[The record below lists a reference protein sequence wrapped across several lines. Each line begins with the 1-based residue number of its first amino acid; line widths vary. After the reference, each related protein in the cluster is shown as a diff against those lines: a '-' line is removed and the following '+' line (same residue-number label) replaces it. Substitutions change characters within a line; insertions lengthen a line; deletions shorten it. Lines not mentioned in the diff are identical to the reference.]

1 MSLIKKITDLF
12 DKRNTEQIVSNL
24 NLFIPHDILLEDF
37 MYPHVILNK
46 SNDVEAFEVN
56 KSISYIF
63 LSINIFEETLD
74 ISSANRFEAYK
85 NNVALYNKTISDE
98 KDIQMVLTIN
108 LSNFP
113 REYTNG
119 YIQNA
124 QYIKDAYKWNSR
136 TIEDNT
142 SFSEYNNSIKMM
154 KKLLRNFAKKFPNQK
169 IEKRASFFIDFLNKY
184 NEQNIIKQ
192 NALEDIFITNENNY
206 DKKEIM
212 LLNMAL
218 CQHSQYYDILKN
230 IDNSYRRLPLE
241 KSLELY
247 INEYKIELIKLEKI
261 FRDYMYGLRLNKFV
275 EQIKDNPQTKQ
286 IIEDYLNLV
295 DNTASVKGSNEQAH
309 YLIKSGAED
318 IHGFKINGKA
328 QEVYEIFENFMNLAI
343 KENTLT
349 HSLDKYMLSPLK
361 VNRLRDKLSDKQ
373 EVIRGKKKI

>member
-1 MSLIKKITDLF
+1 
-12 DKRNTEQIVSNL
+12 
-24 NLFIPHDILLEDF
+24 
-37 MYPHVILNK
+37 
-46 SNDVEAFEVN
+46 
-56 KSISYIF
+56 
-63 LSINIFEETLD
+63 
-74 ISSANRFEAYK
+74 
-85 NNVALYNKTISDE
+85 
-98 KDIQMVLTIN
+98 
-108 LSNFP
+108 
-113 REYTNG
+113 
-119 YIQNA
+119 
-124 QYIKDAYKWNSR
+124 
-136 TIEDNT
+136 
-142 SFSEYNNSIKMM
+142 
-154 KKLLRNFAKKFPNQK
+154 
-169 IEKRASFFIDFLNKY
+169 
-184 NEQNIIKQ
+184 
-192 NALEDIFITNENNY
+192 
-206 DKKEIM
+206 M

-247 INEYKIELIKLEKI
+247 INEYEIELIKLEKI